1 MNNRTYVYEI
11 VVAPDTT
18 DDSVKPISLLNA
30 FVKSASQKA
39 MLSSFVPDY
48 ISTYASTTREI
59 IPAKPRVRKDCDLLA
74 VSHDT
79 VTVQVHMWEQAYVYA
94 VILLN
99 PTARPLSSQVI
110 HGLDASHYAVATTDP
125 SGIAKLS
132 FTLLNDN
139 SSYTVF
145 ISAECVLPFK
155 PRLALGDSEVLSVGL
170 QTKVNLNLM
179 KNEKDAVSVISQV
192 NPALAEE
199 VKKHMDKIN
208 AATEVEGSN
217 KNQKRRSHK

>member
-110 HGLDASHYAVATTDP
+110 HGLDASNKAVATQHYAVATTDP

-155 PRLALGDSEVLSVGL
+155 PRLALGDSEVLS
-170 QTKVNLNLM
+170 
-179 KNEKDAVSVISQV
+179 
-192 NPALAEE
+192 
-199 VKKHMDKIN
+199 
-208 AATEVEGSN
+208 
-217 KNQKRRSHK
+217 